1 MTIFESL
8 LCSLC
13 GRVNTKYQF
22 TTSYIRHAMTII
34 IDKEHPK
41 NIYLVV
47 ANEVAKLLGKLS
59 GSSNNDKVSQATDV
73 ARATLEKIKSD
84 VEQRMN
90 ELERDAEWNTF
101 SIAFYGETN
110 VGKSTVIETLRIL
123 LREQSKVEAQHKFK
137 EIQSKDFL
145 TDAHFETLKQ
155 SILPSQ
161 KMLDDFQKNLTNID
175 NHSNYSRHGGIVRHD
190 LNKMDLI

>member
-1 MTIFESL
+1 
-8 LCSLC
+8 
-13 GRVNTKYQF
+13 
-22 TTSYIRHAMTII
+22 MTII

-110 VGKSTVIETLRIL
+110 AGKSTVIETLRIL